1 MKKIIY
7 ILLMTTVFLFSSN
20 LSTLYKLY
28 EKQEYDKACNYAVK
42 YFYKKRN
49 KNSEQYLTFYG
60 LSCLE
65 TDNIQRIATPMVG
78 LTKSKD
84 ARANAAYF
92 STILLQKTLL
102 FRALVDKISLKN
114 LHLPNTNFILSK
126 IFSDFSNEEY
136 VLKNGVYTFKDIK
149 KKEMKYQL
157 YIKENKKKEK
167 QMILDI
173 YKDDKFTQRYS
184 YK

>member
-7 ILLMTTVFLFSSN
+7 LLLMTTAFLFSSN

-28 EKQEYDKACNYAVK
+28 EKQEYTKACDYAIK

-49 KNSEQYLTFYG
+49 KNSEQYLTLYG

-65 TDNIQRIATPMVG
+65 TDKIHHIATPM
-78 LTKSKD
+78 LRLKSTKD

-92 STILLQKTLL
+92 STILLQKELL
-102 FRALVDKISLKN
+102 FQALIDKISLKN

-126 IFSDFSNEEY
+126 IFSLFVDEKY
-136 VLKNGVYTFKDIK
+136 ILKNDVYSFNDLE

-167 QMILDI
+167 LMIIDV
-173 YKDDKFTQRYS
+173 YKDDKFTKRYS

>member
-7 ILLMTTVFLFSSN
+7 ILLMTTAFLFSSN
-20 LSTLYKLY
+20 LSTLYKFY
-28 EKQEYDKACNYAVK
+28 EKQEYTKACDYAVK

-49 KNSEQYLTFYG
+49 KNSEQYLTLYG

-65 TDNIQRIATPMVG
+65 TDKIYRIATPM
-78 LTKSKD
+78 LRLKASKD
-84 ARANAAYF
+84 ARENASYF
-92 STILLQKTLL
+92 STILLQKKLL
-102 FRALVDKISLKN
+102 FQALIDKTSLKN

-126 IFSDFSNEEY
+126 IFTLFVNEEY
-136 VLKNGVYTFKDIK
+136 RQKDEVYFFQDTN

-157 YIKENKKKEK
+157 YIEVNKKKEK
-167 QMILDI
+167 YMIIDI
-173 YKDDKFTQRYS
+173 YKDDKFTHRYR